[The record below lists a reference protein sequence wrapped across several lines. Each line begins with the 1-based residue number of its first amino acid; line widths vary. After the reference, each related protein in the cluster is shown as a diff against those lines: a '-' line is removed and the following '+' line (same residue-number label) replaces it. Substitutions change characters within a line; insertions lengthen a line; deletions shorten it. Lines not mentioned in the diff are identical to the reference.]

1 MSKIEQGDALINRI
15 DGYINGLYQTDE
27 RGSVIPAS
35 PASLA
40 TNLLLMR
47 GALTRLVDVVYESD
61 LDYRQTKAA
70 RYDKLIKEGMKK
82 SPAFDQLEMEQD
94 LILKKVTTERLR
106 NYMKFAEGLCTSVQ
120 SVLKY
125 EQATN
130 I

>member
-1 MSKIEQGDALINRI
+1 MSRGDKLITQI
-15 DGYINGLYQTDE
+15 DSYINELYRVDE
-27 RGSVIPAS
+27 RGQIVPAD
-35 PASLA
+35 PAKLA

-47 GALTRLVDVVYESD
+47 GALTRLVDVVYEAD

-70 RYDKLIKEGMKK
+70 RFDRFIKEGMKK

-94 LILKKVTTERLR
+94 LIEKKIATERLK